1 MTDPNTPYDSQL
13 LLRAGLLARSRQMAS
28 VGENG
33 SEALESFV
41 AILTAAI
48 GLEEPEL
55 IAPALAQA
63 EVKMGAAGLTAPI
76 DRISYF
82 AGLSQTER
90 DLVTVLAAMRVARDR
105 GYPVPQGENGAV
117 GIEFAQEVV
126 GLRSGVES
134 IFDAEGALYDYGVI
148 AKHGGPGRADSF
160 VQLRTHALAQLRGI
174 RACSPELEDAESAL
188 PEALPFGLDL
198 PPALTRSDFLYVRGA
213 TAGLALYR
221 IAQLLESDGRNDARW
236 LDLRKA
242 GEEDD
247 AARRLRIACL
257 DAFVNGTTLVVGPI
271 TQLAESSPLLLRGLQ
286 DPRASVA
293 IFGTVPWEHAYL
305 GFDPYCWEAP
315 RLDEAEAAMLWE
327 GALGERAGEEVI
339 AGLRHLPLQP
349 EQIRESARVID
360 LETGER
366 EGGVETGE
374 IIGAIRSVS
383 FERLGT
389 LARRVSPKVSWEDL
403 LLPDNVTRQLR
414 WMCDRY
420 RHRHLVAR
428 EWRLKPGGGRGV
440 GVSAL
445 FTGDSG
451 TGKTLAAEVAA
462 AELGLEMLVVDLSS
476 LVDKYVGETEKN
488 LERVFS
494 VVENAPGLLF
504 FDEADAVFGKRSEV
518 KESNDRFANV
528 QVSYLLQRLEAFN
541 GLAILSSNLKAN
553 IDQAF
558 MRRLDLAI
566 DFPMPDIEM
575 RARLWRE
582 FLGSVP
588 IEDDIEWDFLASNF
602 EMPGGNIRAATLS
615 AAYLAAAES
624 RKVGMRDLMV
634 GLVLEYR
641 KLGHLLS
648 ESEFAHWSALVKWV

>member
-1 MTDPNTPYDSQL
+1 MTDPNAAFDSQL
-13 LLRAGLLARSRQMAS
+13 LLRAALLARSLQVAADGSPAS
-28 VGENG
+28 QPLDAFVT
-33 SEALESFV
+33 SLTSAL
-41 AILTAAI
+41 
-48 GLEEPEL
+48 GLEGPDE
-55 IAPALAQA
+55 IAPALAQT
-63 EVKMGAAGLTAPI
+63 EVKLGAAGLTAPV
-76 DRISYF
+76 DKISYF

-90 DLVTVLAAMRVARDR
+90 DLVTALAALRVARDR
-105 GYPVPQGENGAV
+105 GHPVLAGENGAIGMEIAQALV
-117 GIEFAQEVV
+117 GM
-126 GLRSGVES
+126 RSGVES
-134 IFDAEGALYDYGVI
+134 AFDAEGALYDFGIV
-148 AKHGGPGRADSF
+148 ARSGGPARSECF
-160 VQLRTHALAQLRGI
+160 VRLRPHALAQLRGI
-174 RACSPELEDAESAL
+174 QAWSQEFEDTESAL
-188 PEALPFGLDL
+188 PDALPYGTDL
-198 PPALTRSDFLYVRGA
+198 PPALVRSDFLYVRGT

-221 IAQLLESDGRNDARW
+221 VTQVMESSGRSGARW
-236 LDLRKA
+236 LDLRRA
-242 GEEDD
+242 GDD
-247 AARRLRIACL
+247 DESARALRIACM
-257 DAFVNGTTLVVGPI
+257 DAFVNNATLVVGPI
-271 TQLAESSPLLLRGLQ
+271 TQLAEASPLLLRGLAE
-286 DPRASVA
+286 PRAGVA
-293 IFGTVPWEHAYL
+293 IFGTVPWEHAFL

-315 RLDEAEAAMLWE
+315 ELEESEAAALWE
-327 GALGERAGEEVI
+327 EALGERAVEEVI

-360 LETGER
+360 LEIGDRDEA
-366 EGGVETGE
+366 VEIGE
-374 IIGAIRSVS
+374 IIGAVRSVS

-389 LARRVSPKVSWEDL
+389 LARRVSPKVSWDDL
-403 LLPDNVTRQLR
+403 LLPDNVMRQLR
-414 WMCDRY
+414 WMCERY

-428 EWRLKPGGGRGV
+428 QWRLKPGGGRGV

-488 LERVFS
+488 LEKVFS

-566 DFPMPDIEM
+566 DFPMPDAEM
-575 RARLWRE
+575 RLRLWRE
-582 FLGSVP
+582 FLRSVP
-588 IEDDIEWDFLASNF
+588 VEDDIEWEFLASHF

-615 AAYLAAAES
+615 AAYLAAGES
-624 RKVGMRDLMV
+624 RKVCMRDLV
-634 GLVLEYR
+634 IGLVLEYR
-641 KLGHLLS
+641 KLGHLLN

>member
-1 MTDPNTPYDSQL
+1 MTDPKLAFDSQL
-13 LLRAGLLARSRQMAS
+13 LLRAALLARSLQVSADA
-28 VGENG
+28 VAG
-33 SEALESFV
+33 SQPLDAFV
-41 AILTAAI
+41 ATLTSAL
-48 GLEEPEL
+48 GLEGPDD
-55 IAPALAQA
+55 IAPALAQT
-63 EVKMGAAGLTAPI
+63 EVKLGAAGLTAPV
-76 DRISYF
+76 DKISYF
-82 AGLSQTER
+82 AGLGQTER
-90 DLVTVLAAMRVARDR
+90 DLVTVLAALHIARDR
-105 GYPVPQGENGAV
+105 GYPVPAGENGAIGVEIAQALV
-117 GIEFAQEVV
+117 GI
-126 GLRSGVES
+126 RSGVES
-134 IFDAEGALYDYGVI
+134 VFDAEGALYDFGVV
-148 AKHGGPGRADSF
+148 ARSGGPGPSERF
-160 VQLRTHALAQLRGI
+160 VRLRPHALAQLRGI
-174 RACSPELEDAESAL
+174 QAWSQEFEDAESAL
-188 PEALPFGLDL
+188 PNALPSGADL
-198 PPALTRSDFLYVRGA
+198 PPALTRSDFLYVRGT
-213 TAGLALYR
+213 TAGIALYR
-221 IAQLLESDGRNDARW
+221 LTQVLESSGRKGARW
-236 LDLRKA
+236 LDLRRA
-242 GEEDD
+242 GEDD
-247 AARRLRIACL
+247 ESARTLRIACT

-271 TQLAESSPLLLRGLQ
+271 SQLAEGSPLLLRGLA

-293 IFGTVPWEHAYL
+293 FFGTVPWEHAFL

-315 RLDEAEAAMLWE
+315 QLEEGEAAKLWE
-327 GALGERAGEEVI
+327 EALGERAAEEVI

-349 EQIRESARVID
+349 EQIRESARVIG
-360 LETGER
+360 LEIGDRDEAVDI
-366 EGGVETGE
+366 GQ

-389 LARRVSPKVSWEDL
+389 LARRVSPKVSWDDL

-428 EWRLKPGGGRGV
+428 QWRLKPGGGRGV

-445 FTGDSG
+445 FTGESG

-488 LERVFS
+488 LEKVFS

-528 QVSYLLQRLEAFN
+528 QISYLLQRLEAFN

-566 DFPMPDIEM
+566 DFPMPDTEM
-575 RARLWRE
+575 RLRLWRE
-582 FLGSVP
+582 FLRSVP
-588 IEDDIEWDFLASNF
+588 TEGDIEWDFLASNF
-602 EMPGGNIRAATLS
+602 EIPGGNIRAATLS
-615 AAYLAAAES
+615 AAYLAAGEA
-624 RKVGMRDLMV
+624 RQVAMRDLMV

-648 ESEFAHWSALVKWV
+648 ESEFAHWSELMKWV